1 MKKKIIISA
10 VAIILCLAL
19 IIGTTAF
26 AGEGFSDLP
35 GPADSENLAVTQF
48 ESIEDS
54 KGKSS
59 ARKAVDS
66 DTGSAWKASG
76 TTDSLVLTFKEEQ
89 TFNTIILREKGWNI
103 KKFVLFYYD
112 ETPGNAH
119 WERFYEQDAV
129 NDYRY
134 CAFNAVTAKQ
144 IKLEITESDSI
155 FKIREFEV
163 YNIQKKVR
171 DNIRVSD
178 YVVTPQL
185 ANGEIFDPESSNYL
199 SPEYCDVVNQIHV
212 IASAKWNNQGE
223 LVIPDGLTGD
233 ELKASVQKIRD
244 FYGEKHVDIFATVFF
259 NACDPDVV
267 FSEQK
272 DTVIQNTVDFLLEYG
287 FDGVSYDW
295 EYPNKQ
301 QWITFSEHLVNL
313 KNALSKHNLL
323 LSCAVSPWN
332 FYMEEDAIN
341 ALDQIE
347 IMSYDLCDENGNHS
361 SFASGAVQP
370 VQYFLNKGFKPEQ
383 INLGVPFYA
392 RPDDGGGIWINF
404 DDPDYTPADRFQNYS
419 DGMWFSGTQM
429 IMDKT
434 AYAIEN
440 NLGGI
445 MIFTATEDVPYG
457 NDLSLLKSIKTTID
471 TRTTL
476 GNNAAKDKED
486 I

>member
-1 MKKKIIISA
+1 MKKKIVISA

-103 KKFVLFYYD
+103 KKFVLSYYD
-112 ETPGNAH
+112 ETSGNAH

-134 CAFNAVTAKQ
+134 CTFDAVTAKQ

-301 QWITFSEHLVNL
+301 QWVTFSEHLVQL
-313 KNALSKHNLL
+313 KNELSKHNLL
-323 LSCAVSPWN
+323 LSCAVCPWN
-332 FYMEEDAIN
+332 FYMQEEAIQ

-347 IMSYDLCDENGNHS
+347 IMSYDLFDENGNHS

-383 INLGVPFYA
+383 INLGLPFYA

-404 DDPDYTPADRFQNYS
+404 DDSNYTPANRFQNYS
-419 DGMWFSGTQM
+419 NGMWFSGTQM
-429 IMDKT
+429 TTDKT

-440 NLGGI
+440 NLGGV
-445 MIFTATEDVPYG
+445 MIFTATEDVPYS
-457 NDLSLLKSIKTTID
+457 NELSLLKSIKTTID
-471 TRTTL
+471 TRTSL
-476 GNNAAKDKED
+476 GNNDANEKED
-486 I
+486 K